1 MKGTPLRL
9 QISDT
14 CAFAP
19 LLQHPACRVLISP
32 HSNAFLRDGGRG
44 GSMTSWMFW
53 RETGWPP
60 PLLFVMVMMTQAT
73 GSPSASSLQNSGLS
87 VTSRAP
93 ALWGGRQESL
103 LTRWHTCP
111 ERSLMPWS
119 TGSAAR
125 GGGGVSDSLSQALK
139 VHIPLEG
146 KVFCGQGSFRDIDAA
161 SPQEF
166 SICPAVSNGTVHPS
180 STA

>member
-19 LLQHPACRVLISP
+19 LLQHPAYMVLVSP
-32 HSNAFLRDGGRG
+32 HSNAILRDGGRG
-44 GSMTSWMFW
+44 GSMTSWIFW

-87 VTSRAP
+87 VTSRAS
-93 ALWGGRQESL
+93 ALWGGRQGSL
-103 LTRWHTCP
+103 PYPMAHMRRAQPHALVSRFC
-111 ERSLMPWS
+111 S
-119 TGSAAR
+119 
-125 GGGGVSDSLSQALK
+125 GGGG
-139 VHIPLEG
+139 G
-146 KVFCGQGSFRDIDAA
+146 GS
-161 SPQEF
+161 
-166 SICPAVSNGTVHPS
+166 
-180 STA
+180 